1 MYFIDQHVQWSTT
14 LPPGVNRP
22 WECWFPP
29 NPQHPQNLANTS
41 KITAL
46 LWPLL
51 LLLLSSSSSSSSV
64 VVVVVVVVVVL
75 DLTRLVSAQWPKA
88 LGPLVISL
96 GLKGIL
102 VLPFLTLALPFCK
115 DFDAQIES
123 IETEVARQLS
133 PEKPTR
139 LRFRHVPSCLCRPL
153 RSMKDPAHCHS
164 AWVEM
169 FCKNKIRSK
178 IAKCKMEGN
187 SSLISI
193 FCQDN
198 SQSWNSK
205 TYY

>member
-14 LPPGVNRP
+14 LYAGVNRP

-29 NPQHPQNLANTS
+29 NPHPQNLATS

-46 LWPLL
+46 LWPH
-51 LLLLSSSSSSSSV
+51 SPGQCAV
-64 VVVVVVVVVVL
+64 
-75 DLTRLVSAQWPKA
+75 TQTLV
-88 LGPLVISL
+88 SL

-133 PEKPTR
+133 PKKPTR
-139 LRFRHVPSCLCRPL
+139 LWFRHVPSCLCRPL

-164 AWVEM
+164 AWIKM

-178 IAKCKMEGN
+178 IAKCKMER
-187 SSLISI
+187 
-193 FCQDN
+193 
-198 SQSWNSK
+198 NSK
-205 TYY
+205 L

>member
-14 LPPGVNRP
+14 LYAGVNRP

-29 NPQHPQNLANTS
+29 NPHPQNLANTS

-46 LWPLL
+46 K
-51 LLLLSSSSSSSSV
+51 LS
-64 VVVVVVVVVVL
+64 
-75 DLTRLVSAQWPKA
+75 TQT
-88 LGPLVISL
+88 LVISL

-133 PEKPTR
+133 PKKPTR

-164 AWVEM
+164 AWIEM

-178 IAKCKMEGN
+178 IAKCKMERN

-198 SQSWNSK
+198 SQYWNSK